1 VITSSTRL
9 RALEP
14 VAVDRPVD
22 LAPAPGRDAPS
33 VGSQDHLVLRTILL
47 VCGAV
52 FLVMYVVIA
61 VARWRYPYEL
71 EWMEGGV
78 LTHVQRVLHGQS
90 LYGASSVR
98 FTPFI
103 YTPLYYYASAAAAW
117 VIGPSLSTLRLVSIL
132 GSLLALG
139 AVYRLV
145 AAETKARWPGVV
157 GACLLAACF
166 RVAGAWLDLARVDAL
181 FLGLLLAALVCVRG
195 SESWRRALAAG
206 ALFGAAFLTKQEALL
221 PALAVLP
228 FLWRRGPRI
237 AASYLGSMTTV
248 VAVPT
253 IVLQYV
259 SNGWYLQYTLW
270 LPMQHDLAGEKVL
283 GFWTGDIARTVGL
296 AAVVGVAALIGLLG
310 ESRRFYVPVVV
321 ALVLASYTAR
331 LHTGGYDNV
340 LLPAYAGIAVAFG
353 IGCHVLTH
361 SPERLRCLAR
371 LVFVAAIAQFALLA
385 YNPLAQIP
393 GSADVRAGD
402 RFVADLRQLPGP
414 VYLPG
419 SGWLLERLGQSPT
432 AHAGAVGDILRG
444 HAQGSNLRFV
454 RDLRHLV
461 AEHKFGAIVVES
473 PRQYSYLPRNIARYY
488 CIAGRIPRHDFPRPL
503 TGTQV
508 VPATV
513 WMPRTGND
521 PVARAD
527 RC

>member
-1 VITSSTRL
+1 MWCAVVALRRGETRRQLVVPALTAAGLVFVIAYEWATTGHLFEWLRVENRTWGDHFGVSVQSAHRFIDFVTSGPLGLHQGQLNDFVWAGGWVLGLIGACVLVRTGLPLVLKVYGVAAFAFACLSYNVGPRPRLLLSAFPVVIVFAVIARGRAFRGLLFVLGRRSRRPERGDVRDRRRRTVITSSTRL

-22 LAPAPGRDAPS
+22 LAPAPGRDARS

-61 VARWRYPYEL
+61 VAGWRYPYEL

-90 LYGASSVR
+90 LYGRSSVR

-166 RVAGAWLDLARVDAL
+166 RVAGAWLDLARVDVL

-206 ALFGAAFLTKQEALL
+206 ALFGAAFLTNRRRCS
-221 PALAVLP
+221 PPWPVLP

-237 AASYLGSMTTV
+237 QP
-248 VAVPT
+248 PT
-253 IVLQYV
+253 
-259 SNGWYLQYTLW
+259 W
-270 LPMQHDLAGEKVL
+270 
-283 GFWTGDIARTVGL
+283 
-296 AAVVGVAALIGLLG
+296 
-310 ESRRFYVPVVV
+310 
-321 ALVLASYTAR
+321 
-331 LHTGGYDNV
+331 
-340 LLPAYAGIAVAFG
+340 
-353 IGCHVLTH
+353 
-361 SPERLRCLAR
+361 
-371 LVFVAAIAQFALLA
+371 
-385 YNPLAQIP
+385 
-393 GSADVRAGD
+393 
-402 RFVADLRQLPGP
+402 
-414 VYLPG
+414 
-419 SGWLLERLGQSPT
+419 
-432 AHAGAVGDILRG
+432 
-444 HAQGSNLRFV
+444 
-454 RDLRHLV
+454 
-461 AEHKFGAIVVES
+461 
-473 PRQYSYLPRNIARYY
+473 
-488 CIAGRIPRHDFPRPL
+488 GR
-503 TGTQV
+503 
-508 VPATV
+508 
-513 WMPRTGND
+513 
-521 PVARAD
+521 
-527 RC
+527 